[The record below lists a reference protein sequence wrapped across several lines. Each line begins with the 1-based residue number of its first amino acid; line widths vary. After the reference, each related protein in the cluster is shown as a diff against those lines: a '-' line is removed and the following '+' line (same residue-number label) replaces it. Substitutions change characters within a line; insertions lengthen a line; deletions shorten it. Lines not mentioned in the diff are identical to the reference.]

1 MKKVSN
7 ASFVIGIVLIVLAVV
22 LNVLGFLDING
33 IRYVQYYGNRLYSM
47 TYTTSS
53 SNQMICLALIIAGG
67 FMFVGGIMLL
77 MLSALTCPCRC
88 KHHEHKC
95 EEAPQKAEEPA
106 PCCCKAEEKAA
117 VEEPVEE
124 QVEKPAEEPAE
135 EEAAEPAAEPV
146 EEQAD

>member
-47 TYTTSS
+47 TYTVDTSS
-53 SNQMICLALIIAGG
+53 QMICLALIIAGG
-67 FMFVGGIMLL
+67 FMFVGGILLL

-95 EEAPQKAEEPA
+95 EEIPQKTEEPS
-106 PCCCKAEEKAA
+106 PCCCKAKEKAEEP
-117 VEEPVEE
+117 VEEPVE
-124 QVEKPAEEPAE
+124 KPAE